1 MKKIRERRVT
11 APPTCYLEAYGVALH
26 QAAPAAAPDLPLEL
40 GGEGFEMALDLGKPA
55 RTAGTRERERVEAG
69 ARGAGEYRCLECG
82 YGIVT
87 FSLVPACPM
96 CHGADWEA
104 TRWSPFTTR
113 EESAEH

>member
-1 MKKIRERRVT
+1 
-11 APPTCYLEAYGVALH
+11 
-26 QAAPAAAPDLPLEL
+26 
-40 GGEGFEMALDLGKPA
+40 MALDLGKPA
-55 RTAGTRERERVEAG
+55 SETGAAEIDRVEAG

-87 FSLVPACPM
+87 FGLVPDCPM

-104 TRWSPFTTR
+104 TRWSPFTTS